1 MALLAVLVLALPDL
15 ARWLRS
21 HLPAGAETAIHLF
34 RAVQLDWAVR
44 HGYLYPRWSPD
55 LVFGFG
61 YPLFLVHGPV
71 AQYVIVALHALG
83 LSFIAATLA
92 AFALADLLGALGA
105 FALARRLG
113 RSDLAGVAAAAAYV
127 YAPYVLGSL
136 YRGSPAEALA
146 LGLLPWVLLAFL
158 RLLAAHDMD
167 LLFNRQLRIH
177 RNNMAYQL
185 CFQRANSVVEDEIES
200 IWAEALGIPDQPRI
214 ARNIFSVVSD
224 LFYQRVTRETLNY
237 AWMVAFLAEVN
248 GFMRD
253 VIRSSGI
260 QLGQAG

>member
-1 MALLAVLVLALPDL
+1 M
-15 ARWLRS
+15 
-21 HLPAGAETAIHLF
+21 
-34 RAVQLDWAVR
+34 
-44 HGYLYPRWSPD
+44 HGGLIGMVS
-55 LVFGFG
+55 
-61 YPLFLVHGPV
+61 GPV
-71 AQYVIVALHALG
+71 YIRSRMIGQSEQPWIEAGYRI
-83 LSFIAATLA
+83 
-92 AFALADLLGALGA
+92 FALAGPDAIRIEQ
-105 FALARRLG
+105 LAREVGISKSSFYHHFADVPVFIERL
-113 RSDLAGVAAAAAYV
+113 LYWH
-127 YAPYVLGSL
+127 SL
-136 YRGSPAEALA
+136 RAQEIARKARVCRTVDPD
-146 LGLLPWVLLAFL
+146 FL